1 MTKEEKQQAVDI
13 LGKRLK
19 EQRSSLAEIDAR
31 MEDYCIELWAN
42 PNAHNG
48 YEILSVIRFLRHLRT
63 YEFNHKKVRQ
73 VIKLREGTWQQDK
86 RGMCQH
92 VSGGLKQPLTQ
103 GDAVLRWEPF
113 QVATLCYIF
122 GPTAWIDTELT
133 KEDRQTLLPTERINP
148 ETGHIEDLRRLC
160 TNFTLF
166 GPRKIDKTG
175 IAAYLAQVFFLM
187 EDNNSETYCC
197 SNSADQSKILFRRI
211 RHGLAQLDNDG
222 KKIRQT
228 ETVCDWRPQYQ
239 SVRNSS
245 IRPLSAG
252 GKTKDGMFA
261 QLCCA
266 DEYGSAAYTNGKCDM
281 KRFVDV
287 TESSMGPRREPLTI
301 TTTTAGRIT
310 TGPFIEKLESLHR
323 LILQELK
330 YDTGEATPELSLDR
344 IGCICFEPDDWEKDS
359 DDLLTS
365 KDVRKKINPMLGKI
379 VQHSFYDDEVAK
391 ARMDGDL
398 GEVKSKLFNVYESAT
413 TQEWIKPD
421 KIRSL
426 QTDMSIDDCTGAGG
440 WVVFC
445 GLDFSQGDDLHT
457 CGYLAA
463 RRHKSGRGYE
473 LFADFDA
480 WVKQDVLEKS
490 SIRPLYEKW
499 IEKGFLHV
507 SPGEVFQPSLFIQR
521 FDELFQKGVQF
532 QAFGFDP
539 YQSKDPINTLKA
551 HLAELGVAYPDKHIL
566 PVSQRNAWFNVPT
579 DDVAKAIKAPIPYIQ
594 FSRNTMWP
602 WLFGNCVLSIDG
614 KGGSSADMD
623 LGNKKPVKRNPG
635 SDSCKV
641 DPIQCIV
648 VGMGLFT
655 QFDGQNH

>member
-1 MTKEEKQQAVDI
+1 MTQEEKQQAVDVLRKHLEVQWHDVADI
-13 LGKRLK
+13 EPRLYAYFNGLI
-19 EQRSSLAEIDAR
+19 S
-31 MEDYCIELWAN
+31 N
-42 PNAHNG
+42 PEYHNG
-48 YEILSVIRFLRHLRT
+48 NEILCAVRFLRHLRT
-63 YEFNHKKVRQ
+63 YEFNMKKVRQ
-73 VIKLREGTWQQDK
+73 VIKLREGTWEKNQ
-86 RGMCQH
+86 RGMWQYI
-92 VSGGLKQPLTQ
+92 SGGLKQPLTQ

-113 QVATLCYIF
+113 QVATLSYIF

-133 KEDRQTLLPTERINP
+133 IEDRQTLLPSERLN
-148 ETGHIEDLRRLC
+148 EDTGHIEDLRRLC

-175 IAAYLAQVFFLM
+175 IAAYLAQVFFIM
-187 EDNNSETYCC
+187 EDNNSEIYCC

-281 KRFVDV
+281 KRLVDV

-323 LILQELK
+323 LLLQELK
-330 YDTGEATPELSLDR
+330 YETGEATPELSLDR
-344 IGCICFEPDDWEKDS
+344 IGCIMFEPDDWEKDS
-359 DDLLTS
+359 DELLTS
-365 KDVRKKINPMLGKI
+365 KEVRKKINPMLGKI

-391 ARMDGDL
+391 ARMDGDM

-421 KIRSL
+421 VIRRL
-426 QTDMSIDDCTGAGG
+426 QNDLTIDSYTSKGG
-440 WVVFC
+440 WVIFT

-457 CGYLAA
+457 AGYLAA
-463 RRHKSGRGYE
+463 RKHQSGRGYD

-480 WVKQDVLEKS
+480 WIKEDVLEKS
-490 SIRPLYEKW
+490 SIRPLYEEW
-499 IEKGFLHV
+499 IAKGWLHV
-507 SPGEVFQPSLFIQR
+507 SPGAVFQPSLFIQR
-521 FDELFQKGVQF
+521 FDELLMKGCQF
-532 QAFGFDP
+532 QYFGFDP

-551 HLAELGVAYPDKHIL
+551 YLQEKGVAQPDKHVL
-566 PVSQRNAWFNVPT
+566 PVSQRNAWFNAPT
-579 DDVAKAIKAPIPYIQ
+579 DDLARAIKSPIPYIT
-594 FSRNTMWP
+594 FSANPMWP

-614 KGGSSADMD
+614 RGGSASDMD
-623 LGNKKPVKRNPG
+623 LGNKKPVKRNAG

-648 VGMGLFT
+648 VGLGLMT
-655 QFDGQNH
+655 QFEGQNH